1 LLDNKKIHKDEVK
14 KKPKRN
20 ISDFFRGSVPKKPC
34 QEPQGRSSTEPK
46 FGNSDEQSFVKSKS
60 STATPSKSQPLNG
73 HPSKSRPE
81 ATLPK
86 EENTER
92 TTEFR
97 KKKGKESSKATGKR
111 CIPDLNMILLMMY
124 CIAWFAEIIQNWRTL
139 QAPFTEVLVA
149 LASTDLKL

>member
-1 LLDNKKIHKDEVK
+1 MS

-20 ISDFFRGSVPKKPC
+20 ISDFFGGSVPKKPC
-34 QEPQGRSSTEPK
+34 QEPMGSSTAPK
-46 FGNSDEQSFVKSKS
+46 FGNCDKQSFVKSNL

-73 HPSKSRPE
+73 DLSQSLPE
-81 ATLPK
+81 RTLPK

-92 TTEFR
+92 TTEKNS
-97 KKKGKESSKATGKR
+97 KKKTKENSKGTGRKR
-111 CIPDLNMILLMMY
+111 IPGLNMMLL
-124 CIAWFAEIIQNWRTL
+124 CIAWFAENIQKWQTL